1 MLCAALEDLI
11 RERLE
16 REVNIKVN
24 EVVKEKI
31 KEAVNK
37 EVNIAVSLNTKNI
50 LNALEEIH
58 NQTPLNEIRKRY
70 HLTDAEWSRL
80 EKLALY

>member
-1 MLCAALEDLI
+1 MKNNMRIFQEVNENMLCAALEDLI

-31 KEAVNK
+31 SFDGCRMELVGK
-37 EVNIAVSLNTKNI
+37 TCFI
-50 LNALEEIH
+50 L
-58 NQTPLNEIRKRY
+58 KRVT
-70 HLTDAEWSRL
+70 H
-80 EKLALY
+80 

>member
-1 MLCAALEDLI
+1 MDIIVKNNMRIFQEVNENMLCVALEDLI

-31 KEAVNK
+31 
-37 EVNIAVSLNTKNI
+37 
-50 LNALEEIH
+50 H

-70 HLTDAEWSRL
+70 HLTDAEWSWL

>member
-31 KEAVNK
+31 
-37 EVNIAVSLNTKNI
+37 
-50 LNALEEIH
+50 H

-70 HLTDAEWSRL
+70 HLTDAEWSWL

>member
-1 MLCAALEDLI
+1 MKNNMRIFQEVNENMLCAALEDLI

-31 KEAVNK
+31 
-37 EVNIAVSLNTKNI
+37 
-50 LNALEEIH
+50 H

-70 HLTDAEWSRL
+70 HLTDAEWSWL

>member
-1 MLCAALEDLI
+1 MLCVALEDLI

-31 KEAVNK
+31 
-37 EVNIAVSLNTKNI
+37 
-50 LNALEEIH
+50 H

-70 HLTDAEWSRL
+70 HLTDAEWSWL